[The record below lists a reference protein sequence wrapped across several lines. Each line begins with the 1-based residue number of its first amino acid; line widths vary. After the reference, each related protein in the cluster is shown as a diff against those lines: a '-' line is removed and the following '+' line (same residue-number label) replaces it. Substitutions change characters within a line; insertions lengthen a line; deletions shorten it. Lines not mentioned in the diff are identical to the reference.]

1 MKKVM
6 NNIFLK
12 LIFNN
17 RKIYVNFIKI
27 YTFYHKERKLK
38 KVEKLVTNLYDKNEY
53 VIHIKKIKTGI
64 KSWINFEKISLSN

>member
-27 YTFYHKERKLK
+27 YTFDQKERKFK
-38 KVEKLVTNLYDKNEY
+38 KVEKLVTNLYDKN
-53 VIHIKKIKTGI
+53 
-64 KSWINFEKISLSN
+64 

>member
-27 YTFYHKERKLK
+27 YTFDQKERKFK

-53 VIHIKKIKTGI
+53 VIHIKKSKQALNHGLILK
-64 KSWINFEKISLSN
+64 KFH

>member
-6 NNIFLK
+6 INIFLK

-53 VIHIKKIKTGI
+53 VIHIKKSKQALNHGLILK
-64 KSWINFEKISLSN
+64 KFH